1 MKAKSIVA
9 GIIIASIIFT
19 GFTFLSPGDDK
30 GKGNFYSTSLHAT
43 NRGIGFIYS
52 KEHGGLERLTGITAE
67 DLGCYKSKCHATT
80 CDDCHLKEANGLKLY
95 TSDTATLYSNC
106 KRCHGD
112 IAKDNPDVHFSRGM
126 KCMDCH
132 TSKEIHGD
140 GKSPNSYLE
149 PGFFEVSCEKCHV
162 TLVKNK
168 SHTIHGNKLACNA
181 CHGSEYATCLNCH
194 IDNRLKEKKD
204 RQVMIQNSTFLIN
217 HNGKVTLGNMI
228 SYVYQNKT
236 MITFAK
242 SFGHSIKKQ
251 GRTCNE
257 CHRTKII
264 EAISEKTFNLTW
276 WENDSLK
283 NSTGV
288 IPVLEGY
295 DWNLVYLNY
304 ENGKWIPFI
313 PSADPLLNYSGFCSP
328 ISQEQF
334 DKLK

>member
-1 MKAKSIVA
+1 
-9 GIIIASIIFT
+9 
-19 GFTFLSPGDDK
+19 
-30 GKGNFYSTSLHAT
+30 
-43 NRGIGFIYS
+43 
-52 KEHGGLERLTGITAE
+52 
-67 DLGCYKSKCHATT
+67 
-80 CDDCHLKEANGLKLY
+80 
-95 TSDTATLYSNC
+95 
-106 KRCHGD
+106 
-112 IAKDNPDVHFSRGM
+112 
-126 KCMDCH
+126 
-132 TSKEIHGD
+132 
-140 GKSPNSYLE
+140 
-149 PGFFEVSCEKCHV
+149 
-162 TLVKNK
+162 
-168 SHTIHGNKLACNA
+168 
-181 CHGSEYATCLNCH
+181 
-194 IDNRLKEKKD
+194 
-204 RQVMIQNSTFLIN
+204 
-217 HNGKVTLGNMI
+217 LGNMI
-228 SYVYQNKT
+228 SYVYRNKT